1 MAAGSLGDA
10 IWGGNAQSQSSK
22 WAHLGAIRT
31 MDDLVRAERFD
42 PKQYFPAIV
51 DGMKFEGKL
60 MGLPFHGHPGFPFFF
75 YNADLFQKRG
85 VPPPAGGWTLDAVIE
100 AGKRL
105 SGPDAGGG
113 PETFGWFSVAGYH
126 GLIVLARL
134 FGGDLLSADGRRSEL
149 AGQRT
154 RQAIQW
160 VVDAR
165 LRHRM
170 EPTPDQLTGQGNV
183 NDLFAQGRFGMLHGD
198 SAQVSTMHTR
208 IQGRFAWDIAML
220 PPGPGGRRGALTT
233 PHIMGITS
241 PSRQAADA
249 WGFLKSYTGKE
260 AGVVK
265 ALDGAGV
272 PGGRPDAWNDPRILA
287 GVPQYK
293 TLAQAF
299 EWAKPE
305 RAPAN
310 FRGLEV
316 STLIDKELAPILAGQ
331 EAVEAGTTRASTVL
345 QALLDQSPG

>member
-1 MAAGSLGDA
+1 M
-10 IWGGNAQSQSSK
+10 
-22 WAHLGAIRT
+22 
-31 MDDLVRAERFD
+31 
-42 PKQYFPAIV
+42 
-51 DGMKFEGKL
+51 
-60 MGLPFHGHPGFPFFF
+60 
-75 YNADLFQKRG
+75 
-85 VPPPAGGWTLDAVIE
+85 PPPTGQWTLDTLIE
-100 AGKRL
+100 FGKRL
-105 SGPDAGGG
+105 SGPDTGGG
-113 PETFGWFSVAGYH
+113 PEAFGWFSVAGYH
-126 GLIVLARL
+126 GLIVLARP

-149 AGQRT
+149 ASQRT
-154 RQAIQW
+154 RQAVQW

-170 EPTPDQLTGQGNV
+170 EPTPEQLTGQGNV

-198 SAQVSTMHTR
+198 LAQVSTMHTR

-220 PPGPGGRRGALTT
+220 PPGPGGQRAALTT
-233 PHIMGITS
+233 PHVMGVTAQ
-241 PSRQAADA
+241 SRQVADA
-249 WGFLKSYTGKE
+249 WGFLKSYTSKE

-272 PGGRPDAWNDPRILA
+272 PGGRPDAWNDPRILS

-299 EWAKPE
+299 AWARPE

-316 STLIDKELAPILAGQ
+316 SGLIDKELAPVLAGQ
-331 EAVEAGTTRASTVL
+331 EAVEAGTTRASAVL